1 MSIQVYWASVF
12 KLPKV
17 VVRDLEKL
25 FKGFMWSNGDLQK
38 GKAKVAWK
46 DICQPKQN
54 GGLGLKP
61 LEQWN
66 DALLV
71 KHLWNV
77 ASGKDSLWVKWI
89 YSAKLKGKNVWEVQN
104 KANDS
109 WMWRNLLDLREAVR
123 KHMVY
128 KIGDG
133 NNVSIWN
140 DTWGLQLPLDTIL
153 SRREIFEAGYSNNE
167 KVVNCII
174 ENSWN
179 WPEEWYN
186 NHRELLQYHVP
197 RLDCNSVDKLMWKA
211 NNEMDKEFSSNQA
224 WQDLRILNGNVQ
236 W

>member
-25 FKGFMWSNGDLQK
+25 FKGFLWSNGDLHK

-89 YSAKLKGKNVWEVQN
+89 YSAKLKGKNVWEVQK

-109 WMWRNLLDLREAVR
+109 WMWRNLLDLREVVR

-133 NNVSIWN
+133 
-140 DTWGLQLPLDTIL
+140 
-153 SRREIFEAGYSNNE
+153 GYSNNE
-167 KVVNCII
+167 KV
-174 ENSWN
+174 
-179 WPEEWYN
+179 
-186 NHRELLQYHVP
+186 
-197 RLDCNSVDKLMWKA
+197 LDCNSVDKLMWKA
-211 NNEMDKEFSSNQA
+211 NNGMDKEFSSNQA